1 MILSAIL
8 LTFAAFLG
16 LVMELYKK
24 NLRCDR
30 ASENEIKLV
39 ALACSAALAYV
50 TYRVVPAST
59 PAGDLNST
67 PYLVVLYTVA
77 IYLLQLPTCMAVW
90 KPLVKKFM
98 EKKTDE

>member
-1 MILSAIL
+1 MTLGAIL
-8 LTFAAFLG
+8 LAFAAFLG

-24 NLRCDR
+24 SLRRDK

-39 ALACSAALAYV
+39 ALACSATLGFV
-50 TYRVVPAST
+50 TYQVAPAST
-59 PAGDLNST
+59 PVGDLKAT

-77 IYLLQLPTCMAVW
+77 IYLLQLPACMAVW

-98 EKKTDE
+98 ERKADE

>member
-8 LTFAAFLG
+8 LAFATFLG

-24 NLRCDR
+24 SLRRDG
-30 ASENEIKLV
+30 ASETEIKLV
-39 ALACSAALAYV
+39 ALTCSALLGYV
-50 TYRVVPAST
+50 TFRIVVGT
-59 PAGDLNST
+59 GMDGGLNPT

-77 IYLLQLPTCMAVW
+77 IYLLQLPACMAFW

-98 EKKTDE
+98 ERKADE

>member
-1 MILSAIL
+1 MILSSIL

-24 NLRCDR
+24 SVRRDR

-50 TYRVVPAST
+50 TYRVEPAAAPGGELSS
-59 PAGDLNST
+59 AR
-67 PYLVVLYTVA
+67 YLVVLYMIA
-77 IYLLQLPTCMAVW
+77 IYLLQLPACMAVW

-98 EKKTDE
+98 ERKAEE

>member
-8 LTFAAFLG
+8 LAFAAFLG

-24 NLRCDR
+24 SLRRDR
-30 ASENEIKLV
+30 VSENEIKLV
-39 ALACSAALAYV
+39 AIACSAILAYV
-50 TYRVVPAST
+50 TYQVAPAST
-59 PAGDLNST
+59 PVGDLKAT

-77 IYLLQLPTCMAVW
+77 IYLLQLPACMAFW

-98 EKKTDE
+98 ERKADE